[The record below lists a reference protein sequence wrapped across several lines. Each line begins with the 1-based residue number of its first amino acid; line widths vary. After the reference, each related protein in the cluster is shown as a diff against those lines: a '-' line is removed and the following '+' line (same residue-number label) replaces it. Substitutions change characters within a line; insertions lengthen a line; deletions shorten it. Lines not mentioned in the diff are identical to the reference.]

1 MHYRSAAMAA
11 AMWACHLAGCIY
23 TPINPSLPSLSK
35 HFILENTRS
44 RFFICSSATLP
55 DTDSVPDGVRIIVVD
70 TVTLHP
76 SSHFVSCSPRF
87 SATDAPSSQASLPDL
102 FYDGIDNK
110 SLLELQQLLEQA
122 LGHRAAQPDD
132 VAYYIHTSGST
143 GKPKC
148 VVHVHSSLDWHSH
161 VTLLGSGLT
170 RVDDV
175 CLQAADCSFDL
186 HIRDIFCFISTG
198 GHVITIPSAALTDM
212 QLLCDLFQRHRC
224 NLHVYSCSSCRL

>member
-1 MHYRSAAMAA
+1 MLVTLMRRRSAAMAI
-11 AMWACHLAGCIY
+11 AMWSCHLAGCIY
-23 TPINPSLPSLSK
+23 TPINPTLPSLSK
-35 HFILENTRS
+35 HFILENTGA
-44 RFFICSSATLP
+44 RFFICSPATLP
-55 DTDSVPDGVRIIVVD
+55 NSDSVPDGVHIIVVD
-70 TVTLHP
+70 PVNLHSTLH
-76 SSHFVSCSPRF
+76 SVSCSPRYI
-87 SATDAPSSQASLPDL
+87 APSSQTSHPSLS
-102 FYDGIDNK
+102 YDGISDK
-110 SLLELQQLLEQA
+110 SLPELQELLELA
-122 LGHRAAQPDD
+122 LGYRAAQSDD

-198 GHVITIPSAALTDM
+198 GHVVTMPPSALTDM
-212 QLLCDLFQRHRC
+212 QLLCDIFQRYRYILYH
-224 NLHVYSCSSCRL
+224 